1 MALPFDKVQS
11 STYVPINL
19 IFICR
24 YIMKDAYV
32 GDWFVLH
39 QLSKNVNTYF
49 FREFVKELRMEMK
62 ERPKHSRGRKKD
74 GTLSRKNS
82 KLVKTNMN
90 HIPSQPGTLEQKLI
104 PKGSKA
110 GDQETLK
117 RDAHTFLNM
126 DDSDGNM

>member
-1 MALPFDKVQS
+1 
-11 STYVPINL
+11 
-19 IFICR
+19 
-24 YIMKDAYV
+24 
-32 GDWFVLH
+32 
-39 QLSKNVNTYF
+39 
-49 FREFVKELRMEMK
+49 
-62 ERPKHSRGRKKD
+62 
-74 GTLSRKNS
+74 
-82 KLVKTNMN
+82 MN

>member
-1 MALPFDKVQS
+1 
-11 STYVPINL
+11 
-19 IFICR
+19 
-24 YIMKDAYV
+24 MKDAYV

-49 FREFVKELRMEMK
+49 FREFVKELRIEMK
-62 ERPKHSRGRKKD
+62 ERPKYSRGRKKD

>member
-1 MALPFDKVQS
+1 
-11 STYVPINL
+11 
-19 IFICR
+19 
-24 YIMKDAYV
+24 MKDAYV

-49 FREFVKELRMEMK
+49 FREFVKELRIEMK

-90 HIPSQPGTLEQKLI
+90 HIPSQAGTLEQKLF
-104 PKGSKA
+104 PKGSKSR
-110 GDQETLK
+110 DQETLK
-117 RDAHTFLNM
+117 K
-126 DDSDGNM
+126 DGNS